1 MNFKNIKIVSLLAVF
16 IISVGCSENPSSET
30 PLDDIADWILTN
42 GQILTVDS
50 DFSTAEAMAIKDG
63 LILGTGS
70 SEQMLKYADTETKIT
85 DLQDQTVIPGLI
97 DNHMHFV
104 RATKHWYRFVR
115 WDGIKSREQALNMV
129 KERARLLPEGEWLM
143 VMGGFIF
150 EQFQDNSDIF
160 SIEEL
165 DEVLPNRPLY
175 IQEGYGRAFVN
186 TAALSAVGILND
198 AMERPGLIRNDQGI
212 LTGELR
218 GRQGYGLVDSQ
229 IPDPTEVIWDDSV
242 KQTINS
248 LLSMG
253 LTTVYD
259 VGGNTVTPAF
269 YDSVKRIADEE
280 ELKMRVYYSLNEQN
294 SDSNNAEDIMRE
306 MQNNTPDMEGLK
318 FAQFGYGETV
328 YRPMR
333 ANPFVVSEDDKEHFK
348 NISITAIENGWQTNE
363 HSSREVKIS
372 TMIDILEEVA
382 DSHPAMLDMRF
393 TIAHTNGIQ
402 PESIDRA
409 KALGMV
415 FAVHSS
421 RRQSS
426 QSGFQNPAS
435 QPPAQVINDMNGIW
449 GLGSDAT
456 TVGSPNPFHTIGW
469 VVSGRNIAGNI
480 TQPFTVSRED
490 ALTAHT
496 LTNAYILFREDDLG
510 SLEEG
515 KQADFVVLDRDYMTV
530 PVEELEDLYSV
541 MTVVEGEVVYSNL
554 D

>member
-1 MNFKNIKIVSLLAVF
+1 
-16 IISVGCSENPSSET
+16 
-30 PLDDIADWILTN
+30 
-42 GQILTVDS
+42 
-50 DFSTAEAMAIKDG
+50 
-63 LILGTGS
+63 
-70 SEQMLKYADTETKIT
+70 
-85 DLQDQTVIPGLI
+85 
-97 DNHMHFV
+97 
-104 RATKHWYRFVR
+104 
-115 WDGIKSREQALNMV
+115 
-129 KERARLLPEGEWLM
+129 
-143 VMGGFIF
+143 MGGFSYWNYSVRALSGAF
-150 EQFQDNSDIF
+150 REFLCSDIF

-186 TAALSAVGILND
+186 TAALSAVGILNE